1 MPTTWCA
8 SSSGWRRRPASTS
21 FRVFDALNDPRN
33 LAAAIAAVQ
42 ENGKWVEGTIS
53 YTKSPVHNVPS
64 FLAYAGKLAE
74 MGAQSIC
81 IKDMAGL
88 LDPQD
93 AYELVSAL
101 KSAYPDVLVHMH
113 SHYTS
118 GMASMAYLKAVEA
131 GADILDCAISSM
143 SMGTSHPPT
152 ESMVAALA
160 GTDRATGMDIGL
172 LEDIS
177 EYFRDVRKKYVA
189 YESAFT
195 AVDPAVLLWQIPGGM
210 ISNLSSQ
217 LKEQGQLER
226 MPEVLAEVPRVR
238 QEFGYPPL
246 VTPTSQIVG
255 TQATLNVLMGRYKM
269 ITKESKAYMQG
280 FYGLP
285 PGPVDL
291 EVQKLCIGDETPIT
305 TRPAD
310 SLEPELPKRR
320 AELEEQGIK
329 FSEED
334 LLSYALFPQVALE
347 FFARRDRAERPR
359 AEIAALAAAAGR
371 PVGRERRGAARLGRQ
386 WSWQL
391 LPEPAQAGHRSADV
405 PVRGARVGLGRS
417 RAPRSHRRPLGPA
430 EVLTV
435 KFKINIDSKEHQ
447 VEARADGTV
456 VLDGET
462 FAAKVSNPGT
472 DRRMV
477 QVGDTTY
484 EIRTVDDCTDTGI
497 AVLELAGER
506 IPVTVTGVTKGA
518 GRRGRRGG
526 RRSGARCR
534 RRRRRHDGCHPSRL
548 RKRSRTASGL
558 RCRARSS
565 TCGSRWATRWPK
577 AIWCSS
583 LRP

>member
-1 MPTTWCA
+1 MKPVYITDLVLRDAHQSLLATRMRTEDMLPIAEKLNRAGYWSLEMWGGATFDSMMRFLNEDPWERVRALKAAMPDTRLQMLLRGQNVVGYRNYA
-8 SSSGWRRRPASTS
+8 DDVLREFVRLAAQAGIDV

-33 LAAAIAAVQ
+33 MAEAIAAVLA
-42 ENGKWVEGTIS
+42 NGKWAEGTIS
-53 YTKSPVHNVPS
+53 YTKSPVHSVAA
-64 FLAYAGKLAE
+64 FLEYAGRLVE
-74 MGAQSIC
+74 MGVQSIC

-88 LDPQD
+88 LDPND

-101 KSAYPDVLVHMH
+101 KKAYPDVLVHMH

-131 GADILDCAISSM
+131 GADILDCAISAL

-160 GTDRATGMDIGL
+160 GGDRATGMDIEV

-217 LKEQGQLER
+217 LKEQGSLDR

-238 QEFGYPPL
+238 KELGYPPL

-269 ITKESKAYMQG
+269 ITKETKAYMQG
-280 FYGLP
+280 FYGRA
-285 PGPVDL
+285 PGAVDL

-320 AELEEQGIK
+320 AELDELGVK
-329 FSEED
+329 YSEED
-334 LLSYALFPQVALE
+334 LVSYALFPQVALE

-359 AEIAALAAAAGR
+359 DELAALAAAVADL
-371 PVGRERRGAARLGRQ
+371 LGVQ
-386 WSWQL
+386 EEACLVELQAL
-391 LPEPAQAGHRSADV
+391 DGMGEQAGAD
-405 PVRGARVGLGRS
+405 A
-417 RAPRSHRRPLGPA
+417 ADQDMPA
-430 EVLTV
+430 EVGRMTTV
-435 KFKINIDSKEHQ
+435 GP
-447 VEARADGTV
+447 AW
-456 VLDGET
+456 
-462 FAAKVSNPGT
+462 AA
-472 DRRMV
+472 
-477 QVGDTTY
+477 
-484 EIRTVDDCTDTGI
+484 
-497 AVLELAGER
+497 
-506 IPVTVTGVTKGA
+506 A
-518 GRRGRRGG
+518 GRQDLIAGRAVSWRY
-526 RRSGARCR
+526 
-534 RRRRRHDGCHPSRL
+534 
-548 RKRSRTASGL
+548 
-558 RCRARSS
+558 
-565 TCGSRWATRWPK
+565 
-577 AIWCSS
+577 
-583 LRP
+583 